1 MKNQEIRSL
10 LEKYYDGNT
19 SKEED
24 KALIQYF
31 STQEI
36 DPEFLDD
43 KEYFEFLGKE
53 IDQVFGIE
61 DLSGQIWE
69 NIEKHED
76 KLNHKTFTYNNLNK
90 IILAVAASIIIAVV
104 SITIIKYD
112 DLTGEKQIQFADT
125 YDNPEVAYIEAKK
138 ALLLISQT
146 FNKGTN
152 HINNLESF
160 EKGTKNL
167 GLIENFEK
175 GLYELKPVKSIEIA
189 DKYIKNK

>member
-19 SKEED
+19 SKEEE
-24 KALIQYF
+24 KVLIQYF

-36 DPEFLDD
+36 DPEFLVD

-53 IDQVFGIE
+53 IDQVSGI
-61 DLSGQIWE
+61 DDFSDQIWE

-76 KLNHKTFTYNNLNK
+76 KFKHKIFTYSSLNK

-112 DLTGEKQIQFADT
+112 DLTREKQIQFADT
-125 YDNPEVAYIEAKK
+125 YDNPEMAYIEAKK
-138 ALLLISQT
+138 ALLLISKT

-167 GLIENFEK
+167 GLIENFDK